1 MNNIEIKY
9 IAAMIGDAA
18 FQNMKVV
25 PDHPV
30 ALMYIKTAKIDSNI
44 VSKLLKP

>member
-1 MNNIEIKY
+1 MGE
-9 IAAMIGDAA
+9 DA
-18 FQNMKVV
+18 FQNINVV

-30 ALMYIKTAKIDSNI
+30 ALMYINTAKIDSYI